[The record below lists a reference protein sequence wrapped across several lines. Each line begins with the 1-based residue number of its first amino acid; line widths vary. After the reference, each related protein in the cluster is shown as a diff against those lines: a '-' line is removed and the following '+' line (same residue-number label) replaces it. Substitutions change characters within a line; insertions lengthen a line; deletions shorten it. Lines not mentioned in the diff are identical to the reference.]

1 MSSTSTHRCETS
13 WVHLLESL
21 VNETVRVEVS
31 STESTKVGLLVDVDP
46 TFITIVSS
54 STTGTGGGAGAPH
67 PVRRIYIPNN
77 KILAVTPS

>member
-1 MSSTSTHRCETS
+1 MSSTTTHGEETS
-13 WVHLLESL
+13 WVHLLHSL

-46 TFITIVSS
+46 SFITLVSA
-54 STTGTGGGAGAPH
+54 STTGTGGSGGGGPA
-67 PVRRIYIPNN
+67 VRRIYIPNN